1 MIKLKPINLCVDDML
16 TRLEEFEG
24 LLALVQQERCTSIG
38 LTGSLSQ
45 CADYKV
51 KLKQYCTR
59 IDSLE
64 KLIEHIKNNISVLEN
79 KMDLAEK
86 RVGIPESS
94 SNLKT
99 LLSPFRVSN
108 VILAELLFR
117 YIFYRKL
124 LRVMPIRTR
133 KLRKR
138 LCFQPISILIKWNK
152 FDM

>member
-1 MIKLKPINLCVDDML
+1 ML

-51 KLKQYCTR
+51 KLEQYCKR

-64 KLIEHIKNNISVLEN
+64 KLIEHIKNNINVLEN
-79 KMDLAEK
+79 KVDMAE
-86 RVGIPESS
+86 RQVGIPETS

-99 LLSPFRVSN
+99 LLSPFIVSN

-117 YIFYRKL
+117 CLFYRRL
-124 LRVMPIRTR
+124 LTIMPIRT
-133 KLRKR
+133 KISKR
-138 LCFQPISILIKWNK
+138 RLYFQLISILIKWNK